1 MIPVVGT
8 TPSVADGDPGS
19 SVQATLQPRSIAS
32 LDGLRAVSIAL
43 VLYVHCARSA
53 SPSGA
58 GPLFPELGTLG
69 VRVFFVISGFLITS
83 LLLGE
88 LRRTGKL
95 SLRKFYYRRL
105 LRIFPPYYFYLA
117 AIFVLMSLG
126 VVKLMDGDL
135 GHALTYTV
143 NYHRPRSWYVGHAW
157 SLSVEEQFYLSW
169 PAILAVAGPRRAGR
183 LLVGYL
189 VVAPLWRVLLP
200 ALIPGTAPAVGE
212 TFFTTGD
219 SLAAGCLLAL
229 WRDDIGRWPA
239 YSKWLL
245 SPLSA
250 ILPLVLLV
258 TDELHHWTKIYWL
271 VGVTAENILI
281 ALIVDRAVRH
291 PEFVTN
297 RVLNW
302 APVRLVGVWSY
313 SLYLWQQ
320 LFLDPEPH
328 ALIATF
334 PANLLLTF
342 GVAILSYYVIERP
355 SLALRAAWEHR
366 LFPRA
371 DLLVSPG
378 NGTLGVK
385 TGR

>member
-1 MIPVVGT
+1 
-8 TPSVADGDPGS
+8 
-19 SVQATLQPRSIAS
+19 
-32 LDGLRAVSIAL
+32 
-43 VLYVHCARSA
+43 
-53 SPSGA
+53 
-58 GPLFPELGTLG
+58 
-69 VRVFFVISGFLITS
+69 
-83 LLLGE
+83 LLGE

-117 AIFVLMSLG
+117 AIFALMSLE

-143 NYHRPRSWYVGHAW
+143 NYHGPRSWYVGHAW

-169 PAILAVAGPRRAGR
+169 PAILPWRDLGARAVCWLDTSWWRLSGAFSSPPHPGTHRRWARHSSPPAIPWPRGVSGALARRHRTPAGV
-183 LLVGYL
+183 LE
-189 VVAPLWRVLLP
+189 VAPVP
-200 ALIPGTAPAVGE
+200 
-212 TFFTTGD
+212 
-219 SLAAGCLLAL
+219 LAAV
-229 WRDDIGRWPA
+229 
-239 YSKWLL
+239 
-245 SPLSA
+245 
-250 ILPLVLLV
+250 LPLVLLV

-334 PANLLLTF
+334 PANLLLTI
-342 GVAILSYYVIERP
+342 GVSILSYYAIERP
-355 SLALRAAWEHR
+355 SLALRAAWERR

-371 DLLVSPG
+371 DFLASPG
-378 NGTLGVK
+378 NGTLRVK